1 MSGRPLVSA
10 GCTWC
15 CGASSWHETAL
26 VQTPVFY
33 HILATQGK
41 RYIFSEPPP
50 QIPREAFSASWGLS
64 SIRGLTLSHCV
75 MSLATQA
82 IQRVFQDHGWNRTL
96 GRTPAPRKHAP
107 TSTENPS
114 VPTPLR
120 NEVNAG
126 DSGVRKHHFF
136 GQNVQ
141 FLCQDHVQ
149 RSGTRGSDRMD
160 LKTHVPGAGKWRH
173 GVFTGCMDNTT
184 AHPAHTLC

>member
-1 MSGRPLVSA
+1 
-10 GCTWC
+10 
-15 CGASSWHETAL
+15 
-26 VQTPVFY
+26 
-33 HILATQGK
+33 
-41 RYIFSEPPP
+41 
-50 QIPREAFSASWGLS
+50 
-64 SIRGLTLSHCV
+64 

-82 IQRVFQDHGWNRTL
+82 IQRVFRSLGWNRTL

-107 TSTENPS
+107 TSIKNPS

-136 GQNVQ
+136 GQKVQ

-184 AHPAHTLC
+184 AHPAHTLCTQHVSTHRSDPRLLKLSPGRCPVEASRPWRTVLPSPET